1 MATAVFLLSC
11 YLLHYRERKILE
23 EWAEFCGGKNKMVAM
38 WAGAVQERF
47 NYLYL
52 KLDDVMPRAFQ
63 IGPLGLYDIDVR
75 QGQLQHLP

>member
-1 MATAVFLLSC
+1 
-11 YLLHYRERKILE
+11 
-23 EWAEFCGGKNKMVAM
+23 MVAM
-38 WAGAVQERF
+38 WDGAVQERF

-52 KLDDVMPRAFQ
+52 KLDDVKPRAFQ

>member
-1 MATAVFLLSC
+1 
-11 YLLHYRERKILE
+11 
-23 EWAEFCGGKNKMVAM
+23 MVAM
-38 WAGAVQERF
+38 WGGAVQERF

-75 QGQLQHLP
+75 QLSLIHI

>member
-1 MATAVFLLSC
+1 
-11 YLLHYRERKILE
+11 
-23 EWAEFCGGKNKMVAM
+23 MVAM